1 LLLLKKNGRGKTM
14 ARPGGNPE
22 LVKYQFQ
29 NKGEAPLNKKLSI
42 NFTEEMH
49 DEIKRR
55 GGSEFIR
62 LAVAKAISESS
73 DTQSA

>member
-1 LLLLKKNGRGKTM
+1 M

-29 NKGEAPLNKKLSI
+29 NKGDAPLNKKLSV

-49 DEIKRR
+49 KEVKKR
-55 GGSEFIR
+55 GGAEFIR
-62 LAVAKAISESS
+62 LAVAKALSESS
-73 DTQSA
+73 DLKSA